1 MYFDAADR
9 REHKKRKSEVTQ
21 VGIEVIE
28 SVLLTYLVRALRTWW
43 YHQSQSEP
51 GGIISPN

>member
-9 REHKKRKSEVTQ
+9 REHKKHKSEVTQ

-43 YHQSQSEP
+43 
-51 GGIISPN
+51 

>member
-1 MYFDAADR
+1 MYFDAADP
-9 REHKKRKSEVTQ
+9 REHEKLNCEVTQ

-43 YHQSQSEP
+43 
-51 GGIISPN
+51 